1 MRTRSEHRPG
11 WRGAGGARKLF
22 ARMRNLR
29 RGEKPPISASLLLA
43 VLILAVYPKSAFAYI
58 DPGSGSLLLQIVM
71 SAFFGA
77 LFLARNF
84 LAKATGGFRRLFS
97 GGKEE
102 PPPPPEKPG
111 A

>member
-1 MRTRSEHRPG
+1 
-11 WRGAGGARKLF
+11 
-22 ARMRNLR
+22 MRNFR
-29 RGEKPPISASLLLA
+29 RGQKTPIGASLLLA
-43 VLILAVYPKSAFAYI
+43 VMILAVYPSSAFAYI

-84 LAKATGGFRRLFS
+84 LAKAAAGFRRVFS
-97 GGKEE
+97 GGKAEN
-102 PPPPPEKPG
+102 PPPPENPV